1 MSLVEGTTEAATPL
15 VRWPVLIGLF
25 GGFRLLRSG
34 RSVALRAGGKSE
46 LLLSALALRDSF
58 RAPRD
63 HLLDVLWPER
73 EPARAAQSLNTLVY
87 DLHRLLGGELRGA
100 TPIVYAE
107 ACYRL
112 HSEAGVGVDL
122 ACFDALVATGERLAR
137 AGDVAAS
144 MNAFRSALALYR
156 GDIAASDDLRDVV
169 QRERFRAVHLTLLA
183 HLADHHFRRAEY
195 ATALGYSLR
204 LLQSDPCREDAHR
217 VAMRCHVR
225 QGARAQALRQ
235 YRLCEEILR
244 REFDAVPEPATVEL
258 FNRVRLHPA
267 LV

>member
-1 MSLVEGTTEAATPL
+1 VSALDGTTDVATPL
-15 VRWPVLIGLF
+15 AGWPVVIGLF
-25 GGFRLLRSG
+25 GGFRLIRSG
-34 RSVALRAGGKSE
+34 HSVPLRAGGKGE
-46 LLLSALALRDSF
+46 LLLSALALSEGF
-58 RAPRD
+58 RAPRAR
-63 HLLDVLWPER
+63 LLEMLWPER

-87 DLHRLLGGELRGA
+87 DLHRLLGGELHGA
-100 TPIVYAE
+100 TPIVYAD

-112 HSEAGVGVDL
+112 HSEAGVGVDV

-144 MNAFRSALALYR
+144 LQAFRSALELYR
-156 GDIAASDDLRDVV
+156 GDIVASDDLHDVV
-169 QRERFRAVHLTLLA
+169 QRERLRAVHLTLLA
-183 HLADHHFRRAEY
+183 HLADHHFRGAEY

-244 REFDAVPEPATVEL
+244 REFDAVPEPATLEL
-258 FNRVRLHPA
+258 FDRVRLHPA

>member
-1 MSLVEGTTEAATPL
+1 MTKGRSGLAAPL
-15 VRWPVLIGLF
+15 AEWPVLISLF
-25 GGFRLLRSG
+25 GGFRVIRSG
-34 RSVALRAGGKSE
+34 RSVALRAGGKGE
-46 LLLSALALRDSF
+46 LLLSALALRDGF

-63 HLLDVLWPER
+63 HLLEILWPER
-73 EPARAAQSLNTLVY
+73 EPLRAAQSLNTLVY
-87 DLHRLLGGELRGA
+87 DLHQLLGGELRGA

-112 HSEAGVGVDL
+112 HSEAGVGVDV
-122 ACFDALVATGERLAR
+122 ACFDTLVATGERLAR
-137 AGDVAAS
+137 GGDVEASMDAFRSALELYRGDVAAS
-144 MNAFRSALALYR
+144 N
-156 GDIAASDDLRDVV
+156 DLHDVV
-169 QRERFRAVHLTLLA
+169 QRERLRAMHLTVLA
-183 HLADHHFRRAEY
+183 HLADHHFRGGEY
-195 ATALGYSLR
+195 STALGYALR

-235 YRLCEEILR
+235 YHLCQEVLR

-258 FNRVRLHPA
+258 FDRVRLQPA